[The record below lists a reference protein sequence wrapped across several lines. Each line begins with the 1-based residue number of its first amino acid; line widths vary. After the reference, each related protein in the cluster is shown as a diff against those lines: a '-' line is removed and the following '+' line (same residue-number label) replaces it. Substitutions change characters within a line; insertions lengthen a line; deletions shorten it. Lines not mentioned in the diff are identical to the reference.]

1 MYEDQT
7 KAAILQRMLDASP
20 AEIDKR
26 QGSAT
31 YDLLSPAAIE
41 MALAYIEMD
50 NVLNFG
56 FVDTTYGPYLD
67 LRAAEYGLT
76 RKLSTKAAG
85 SLTFGGAGGV
95 TVPIGTRVQTSTAG
109 EEPVYFTTTA
119 SGTLTGRP
127 ARVTVPA
134 EADEASASGNVAA
147 GAINT
152 VLGGLAGVVT
162 VTNSAAFTGGAVGET
177 EEEFRTR
184 ILERAAKPATS
195 GNANQYRQW
204 ALEVGGVSDAQ
215 VIPVWAGPGTVKVVL
230 LAADKTAPDSATV
243 TAAAAYIE
251 SLRPI
256 GATVTVTGAAEIP
269 INVSVS
275 VTLAPGATIEAV
287 ETQITEGV
295 TAYLASIAFKDN
307 LVRYT
312 RIAAVILDI
321 PPVVDYEDLTVN
333 GGVSNVLINA
343 GQVATPGTVVVTE

>member
-1 MYEDQT
+1 
-7 KAAILQRMLDASP
+7 MLDASP

-26 QGSAT
+26 QGSVT

-56 FVDTTYGPYLD
+56 FVDTTYGQYLD

-76 RKLSTKAAG
+76 RKVSAKSTG
-85 SLTFGGAGGV
+85 TLTFSGAGGV
-95 TVPIGTRVQTSTAG
+95 TVPVGTRVQTSAAG

-127 ARVTVPA
+127 ATVTVPA

-152 VLGGLAGVVT
+152 VLGGLSGVVT
-162 VTNSAAFTGGAVGET
+162 VTNNAAFTGGAVGET
-177 EEEFRTR
+177 EEEFRAR

-204 ALEVGGVSDAQ
+204 ALEVSGVSDAQ
-215 VIPVWAGPGTVKVVL
+215 VIPVWSGPGTVKVVL
-230 LAADKTAPDSATV
+230 LAADKTAPDSGTV
-243 TAAAAYIE
+243 TAAASYIE

-256 GATVTVTGAAEIP
+256 GATVTVVGATEIP

-287 ETQITEGV
+287 EAQITEGV
-295 TAYLASIAFKDN
+295 TAYLASIAFNDN

-312 RIAAVILDI
+312 RIAAVILDL

-333 GGVSNVLINA
+333 GGISNVLISA
-343 GQVATPGTVVVTE
+343 GQVAVPGTVAVTE